1 MRVLKCQRGG
11 QQKPKVLKTGDKY
24 DSIIYIYDDGAL
36 IKTFPYV
43 NTDMSINFKNKSG
56 ILSEGTY
63 AYLCTETDKLGKS
76 LILFNQ
82 KFYNEVKSIDDI
94 TTEMQTLPSLIPNPN
109 WKNQYIMRSI
119 FVHKGG
125 TLEWDWSQG
134 CVTIFGDDY
143 NDFIQ
148 LFKMGEKGLFEM
160 TRAAWWKEPAVYKK
174 KLFEEV

>member
-1 MRVLKCQRGG
+1 MKLIKCQRGG
-11 QQKPKVLKTGDKY
+11 QQKPKVLQTGDKY
-24 DSIIYIYDDGAL
+24 DSLMYVYDQGAL
-36 IKTFPYV
+36 VRAVPYV
-43 NTDMSINFKNKSG
+43 NTDMSERYKKHAG

-82 KFYNEVKSIDDI
+82 KFYDEVKSIDDI

-109 WKNQYIMRSI
+109 QKNQYIMRSI

-125 TLEWDWSQG
+125 TSEWDWSQG
-134 CVTIFGDDY
+134 CITIFGDDY

-148 LFKMGEKGLFEM
+148 LFKMGEKGLFEI